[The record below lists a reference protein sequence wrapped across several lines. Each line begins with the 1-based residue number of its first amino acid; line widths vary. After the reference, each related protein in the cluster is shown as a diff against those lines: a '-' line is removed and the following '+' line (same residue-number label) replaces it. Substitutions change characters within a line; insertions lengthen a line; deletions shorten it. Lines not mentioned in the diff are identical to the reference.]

1 MPGTA
6 DGAGARPRDPERR
19 AAAAPRRSG
28 EIAQARSPASRS
40 LLVNAVGALLL
51 LVLGAASLLLGA
63 AEVEPS
69 RVLGVLLRH
78 LSGGEV
84 SEADRIADVI
94 VWSLRLP
101 RTLLAAMVGASLA
114 VSGAL
119 LQGLFRNPLAS
130 PSIIGASEGAAFG
143 AVLALSFGLAER
155 SPFVSPLLAILG
167 AFGALWA
174 VVRVATRDGRSPVAT
189 LLLAGVA
196 LSALLSAVNTWLI
209 ARAWEEHEA
218 ARRIAY
224 WLMGGIADRG
234 WIHVGMLLPGLLL
247 GILVAQVHAKD
258 LDRLLEGEETAS
270 ALGVEVERAKT
281 WLLAAAA
288 LLVGS
293 AVAVSGVVGFV
304 GLVVPHL
311 VRLTQ
316 GASHRLLLPASAITG
331 AWLVIAA
338 DLFARTAVAPR
349 ELHLGVVTSF
359 LGAPFF
365 LYLLRRHRAEADL

>member
-1 MPGTA
+1 VFV
-6 DGAGARPRDPERR
+6 AGA
-19 AAAAPRRSG
+19 
-28 EIAQARSPASRS
+28 
-40 LLVNAVGALLL
+40 ALLL
-51 LVLGAASLLLGA
+51 ALGAASLLAGA
-63 AEVEPS
+63 AELAPS
-69 RVLGVLLRH
+69 QVLRILGAHLR
-78 LSGGEV
+78 GTEV
-84 SEADRIADVI
+84 IEADRVADVI

-101 RTLLAAMVGASLA
+101 RTLLAAMVGAALA
-114 VSGAL
+114 LSGAL

-143 AVLALSFGLAER
+143 AVLALSLGLAER
-155 SPFVSPLLAILG
+155 SVWVAPALAIAG
-167 AFGALWA
+167 AFGALVA
-174 VVRVATRDGRSPVAT
+174 VVAVASRDGRSPVAT

-224 WLMGGIADRG
+224 WLMGGISDRG
-234 WIHVGMLLPGLLL
+234 WLHVGMLLPGLLL
-247 GILVAQVHAKD
+247 GLLLAQLHAKD

-270 ALGVEVERAKT
+270 ALGVEVDRAKN

-288 LLVGS
+288 MLVGS

-304 GLVVPHL
+304 GLIVPHL
-311 VRLTQ
+311 VRLAL
-316 GASHRLLLPASAITG
+316 GGGHRLLLPASALTG
-331 AWLVIAA
+331 AWLVVAA

-365 LYLLRRHRAEADL
+365 LFLLRRHRAEAEL

>member
-1 MPGTA
+1 MARTA
-6 DGAGARPRDPERR
+6 DRAPSGSGRPRSR
-19 AAAAPRRSG
+19 AQVVFAG
-28 EIAQARSPASRS
+28 
-40 LLVNAVGALLL
+40 GALLL
-51 LVLGAASLLLGA
+51 LGLGAASLLAGA
-63 AEVEPS
+63 AELAPDQVLRILLWHVRGADVPES
-69 RVLGVLLRH
+69 ERVA
-78 LSGGEV
+78 E
-84 SEADRIADVI
+84 VI

-101 RTLLAAMVGASLA
+101 RTLLAAMVGAALA
-114 VSGAL
+114 LSGAL

-155 SPFVSPLLAILG
+155 SVVVVPALAILG
-167 AFGALWA
+167 AFGALLA
-174 VVRVATRDGRSPVAT
+174 VVRVATRDGHAPVAT

-234 WIHVGMLLPGLLL
+234 WLHVGMLLPGLLV
-247 GILVAQVHAKD
+247 GILAAQVHAKD
-258 LDRLLEGEETAS
+258 LDRLLEGEETAA
-270 ALGVEVERAKT
+270 ALGVEVDRAKT
-281 WLLAAAA
+281 WLLGAAA

-304 GLVVPHL
+304 GLIVPHL
-311 VRLTQ
+311 VRLVL
-316 GASHRLLLPASAITG
+316 GSGHRLLLPASALTG
-331 AWLVIAA
+331 AWLVVAA

-349 ELHLGVVTSF
+349 ELHLGVVTAF

-365 LYLLRRHRAEADL
+365 LFLLRRHRAQAEL

>member
-1 MPGTA
+1 VPAAVEGAPPTGERRPG
-6 DGAGARPRDPERR
+6 RR
-19 AAAAPRRSG
+19 AAVFGA
-28 EIAQARSPASRS
+28 
-40 LLVNAVGALLL
+40 GALLL
-51 LVLGAASLLLGA
+51 LALGAASLLLGA
-63 AEVEPS
+63 AELAPEQVV
-69 RVLGVLLRH
+69 RAIARRLR
-78 LSGGEV
+78 GGEV
-84 SEADRIADVI
+84 VETERVADVI

-101 RTLLAAMVGASLA
+101 RALLGAMVGAALA
-114 VSGAL
+114 LSGAL

-143 AVLALSFGLAER
+143 AVLALSLGLAER
-155 SPFVSPLLAILG
+155 SILVAPALAIAG
-167 AFGALWA
+167 AFAALFA
-174 VVRVATRDGRSPVAT
+174 VTAVAAREGRAPVAT

-196 LSALLSAVNTWLI
+196 LSALLSAINTWLI

-234 WIHVGMLLPGLLL
+234 WPHVAMLLPGLLAGL
-247 GILVAQVHAKD
+247 LIAQVHAKD

-270 ALGVEVERAKT
+270 ALGVEVERAKN
-281 WLLAAAA
+281 WLLGAAA

-304 GLVVPHL
+304 GLIVPHL
-311 VRLTQ
+311 VRLVL
-316 GASHRLLLPASAITG
+316 GGGHRLLLPASALTG
-331 AWLVIAA
+331 AWLVVGA

-365 LYLLRRHRAEADL
+365 LYLLRRHRAEVQL

>member
-1 MPGTA
+1 MAPPAERPETRSVEPVA
-6 DGAGARPRDPERR
+6 AAGASGRP
-19 AAAAPRRSG
+19 AARGR
-28 EIAQARSPASRS
+28 
-40 LLVNAVGALLL
+40 LVFAVGGL
-51 LVLGAASLLLGA
+51 LVLGLAAASLLAGVADLA
-63 AEVEPS
+63 PS
-69 RVLGVLLRH
+69 DVLRILATRLRGGGVPEGDRV
-78 LSGGEV
+78 
-84 SEADRIADVI
+84 ADVI

-101 RTLLAAMVGASLA
+101 RTLLAAMVGAALA
-114 VSGAL
+114 LSGAL

-143 AVLALSFGLAER
+143 AVLALSLGLAER
-155 SPFVSPLLAILG
+155 SALVAPALAILG
-167 AFGALWA
+167 AFAALWA
-174 VVRVATRDGRSPVAT
+174 VVRVASRDGRAPVAT

-234 WIHVGMLLPGLLL
+234 WVHVGMLLPGLVAGL
-247 GILVAQVHAKD
+247 LVAQVHAKD
-258 LDRLLEGEETAS
+258 LDRLLEGEESAS
-270 ALGVEVERAKT
+270 ALGVEVERAKA
-281 WLLAAAA
+281 WLMGAAAI
-288 LLVGS
+288 LVGS

-304 GLVVPHL
+304 GLIVPHL
-311 VRLTQ
+311 VRLVL
-316 GASHRLLLPASAITG
+316 GAGHRLLLPASALTG
-331 AWLVIAA
+331 AWLVLAS

-365 LYLLRRHRAEADL
+365 LFLLRRHRPEAEL